1 MTTTSTLEERQQT
14 LARVKQLLA
23 DHDRKTA
30 GTASA
35 DLLAAHDKERQ
46 HLELL
51 VRCSTLLV
59 DIAIDRLEGRLG

>member
-1 MTTTSTLEERQQT
+1 MTVSTLEERQER
-14 LARVKQLLA
+14 LAVAKQLLA
-23 DHDRKTA
+23 DHDRKIA
-30 GTASA
+30 GTATA